1 MSKYTKGQVIHISF
15 PHKSFSWA
23 DGLYVFLKQKNDEL
37 HIVNIKKD
45 GSLSLFED
53 GRLMY
58 SCTGINNPGITTTNL
73 TFDLSLYTL

>member
-23 DGLYVFLKQKNDEL
+23 DGLYVFLKQNESEL

-45 GSLSLFED
+45 GSIPLFD
-53 GRLMY
+53 TGKIMY

-73 TFDLSLYTL
+73 TFDLSSYKL